1 MFNFLVTISSW
12 QTHVIEPSVQVAL
25 QFWTHMSPLC
35 FATAFVLFA
44 NKTFIFV
51 TFLWSQEVQN
61 STHDVLAFTLC
72 AVVHF
77 SAREAGDR
85 DRAAQDARLRYTTA
99 VGSKTVPPRYMSPV
113 CASTCGCFH
122 TWSCRSTVPF
132 QNWNLP
138 VWFSNE
144 NKLEMLSLL
153 VHVATNQT
161 GVPLP
166 NTTRPSKN
174 ANPHTPCAILRSD
187 GEQIILSLSS
197 NIYHV
202 WFLY

>member
-1 MFNFLVTISSW
+1 MWSSRLCKLLCSSER
-12 QTHVIEPSVQVAL
+12 TCPPSVSQPL
-25 QFWTHMSPLC
+25 SSYLLIRLLFLLRFCGRKKFKILHTMSWPSHC
-35 FATAFVLFA
+35 VLSY
-44 NKTFIFV
+44 
-51 TFLWSQEVQN
+51 TFLHVKLAIGIAPHR
-61 STHDVLAFTLC
+61 THGCDTPQRWALKQC
-72 AVVHF
+72 
-77 SAREAGDR
+77 R
-85 DRAAQDARLRYTTA
+85 RATCHL
-99 VGSKTVPPRYMSPV
+99 S
-113 CASTCGCFH
+113 ASTCGCFH

-187 GEQIILSLSS
+187 GEQIILSSSS
-197 NIYHV
+197 NIYQV